1 LLTPRQVA
9 ERLAVSPRTVY
20 LWIEEGRLP
29 SVRLSERVTRV
40 PEEAVDALV
49 ASALRPAIAPAPA
62 QEVRAAAL
70 GDASLAAE
78 AGVAYQATKAQVASA
93 PRPASGPE
101 THSERLW
108 ALLQQH
114 RAEIIEIVERNKGA
128 NVRVFGSVVHGDA
141 TESSD
146 IDLLIDGQPGMSYFD
161 MARIGIGLESLLGRK
176 VDLGIADSLRV
187 EIRERVLGEAKPL

>member
-1 LLTPRQVA
+1 LLTPKQVA

-40 PEEAVDALV
+40 PADAVDALV
-49 ASALRPAIAPAPA
+49 ASATRPATAQLPATVPA
-62 QEVRAAAL
+62 
-70 GDASLAAE
+70 
-78 AGVAYQATKAQVASA
+78 AQ
-93 PRPASGPE
+93 

-114 RAEIIEIVERNKGA
+114 RVEIIEIVGRNKGA
-128 NVRVFGSVVHGDA
+128 NVRVFGSVIHGDA

-161 MARIGIGLESLLGRK
+161 IARIGIGLESLLGRK